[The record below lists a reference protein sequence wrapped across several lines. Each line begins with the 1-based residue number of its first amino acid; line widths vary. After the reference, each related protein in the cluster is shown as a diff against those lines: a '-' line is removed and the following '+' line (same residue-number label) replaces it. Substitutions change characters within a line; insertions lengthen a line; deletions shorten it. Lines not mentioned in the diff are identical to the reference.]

1 MHVQRGNLPLLYT
14 FRRCPY
20 AIRARMAIAI
30 SGIPVAMHEV
40 ALGNKPQSLLA
51 ASAKGTVPVLVFAD
65 GKVLEQS
72 LDIMRWALDQ
82 NDPEKWLAGDEPAL
96 IAINDGTFKLAL
108 DRYKYADLSAHDP
121 KASTLSARSGAMQIL
136 LSLETRLSDAKFLT
150 GTGRGLTDI
159 AIFPFVRQ
167 FRGVDANWFDAQ
179 PIPNLQRWL
188 TNLQSSALFTQVMH
202 R

>member
-1 MHVQRGNLPLLYT
+1 MHVHAAPLLYT

-30 SGIPVAMHEV
+30 SGISVAMHEV
-40 ALGNKPQSLLA
+40 ALANKPLSLLA
-51 ASAKGTVPVLVFAD
+51 ASAKGTVPVLVLAD

-72 LDIMRWALDQ
+72 LDIMRWALGQ
-82 NDPEKWLAGDEPAL
+82 NDPEHWLAGDEPEL
-96 IAINDGTFKLAL
+96 IAINDGAFKLAL
-108 DRYKYADLSAHDP
+108 DRYKYADLPAHDP
-121 KASTLSARSGAMQIL
+121 KAGTSAARSDAMQIL
-136 LSLETRLSDAKFLT
+136 LKLEMHLSNAEFLT
-150 GTGRGLTDI
+150 GSGRALTDI

-179 PIPNLQRWL
+179 SIPNLQRWL
-188 TNLQSSALFTQVMH
+188 TNLQSNALFTQVMC

>member
-121 KASTLSARSGAMQIL
+121 DAATLAARSGAMQIL
-136 LSLETRLSDAKFLT
+136 LTLETRLSNAEFLT
-150 GTGRGLTDI
+150 GCGRSLTDI

-179 PIPNLQRWL
+179 SIPNLQRWL
-188 TNLQSSALFTQVMH
+188 IDLQSSALFAQVMH